1 MTLWLITPSAGS
13 EDTRWLDFPIWT
25 EVVVRAPSAARARLL
40 AAQME
45 AEMTADVPPPGNES
59 LAFRSAF
66 EDEKLYR
73 VRQLNPSDAPE
84 HDPEGAERVLS
95 ATLGSAPD
103 PA

>member
-1 MTLWLITPSAGS
+1 MTLWLITPSAGR

-25 EVVVRAPSAARARLL
+25 EVIVRAPSAARARLL

-45 AEMTADVPPPGNES
+45 AEMTADATPLGNES

-66 EDEKLYR
+66 EDEKLYQ
-73 VRQLNPSDAPE
+73 VRRLNPGDAPE
-84 HDPEGAERVLS
+84 HAPEGPERVLS
-95 ATLGSAPD
+95 ATLGSVPH